1 MQRLQDIFQKK
12 SLYSAPKTIVS
23 RQKSFVDDQFRI
35 PQANVDRRN
44 RVEHLCSIAVVLEY

>member
-1 MQRLQDIFQKK
+1 MQRLQDIFSKK

-23 RQKSFVDDQFRI
+23 RQKSSFIVQSSI
-35 PQANVDRRN
+35 PQADVDRRN